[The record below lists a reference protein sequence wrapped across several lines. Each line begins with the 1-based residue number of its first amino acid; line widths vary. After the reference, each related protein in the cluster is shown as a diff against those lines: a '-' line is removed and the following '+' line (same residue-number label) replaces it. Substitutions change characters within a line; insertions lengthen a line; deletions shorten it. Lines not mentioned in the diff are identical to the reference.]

1 MVNTFNL
8 KKFLSEGKLLKEEQN
23 NDIVSF
29 LKMNKNELLQV
40 LSQKFNWDEM
50 DLEDYDENEIEPG
63 INAEGEPDSE
73 IAVLGDGLEFSF
85 NPAKVKDDENSSFTL
100 NIGGKTIYG
109 LTYTF

>member
-1 MVNTFNL
+1 MENFDL
-8 KKFLSEGKLLKEEQN
+8 KKFLSEGKMLKEEQH

-63 INAEGEPDSE
+63 MNAGGEPDSE